1 MAVVDGPRRHPFPRY
16 HAVVIRRLYVHN
28 FRCLENFE
36 LSLSGQSSVLLIGK
50 NGAGKSTVGLALEIL
65 QKAARGA
72 NRVGELVQKK
82 DFARDHTDVPI
93 RIEFEAEIAS
103 RVFTYVLA
111 LDFPKAFREPRVVEE
126 KLSVDGN
133 IVYSREMAQ
142 VQLVR
147 SGREKEAGFRIDWH
161 MVALPIIQEDS
172 VEDPIFVFR
181 QWLSRMLLL
190 RPVPSLISGNSTD
203 DTLKPSPQV
212 SDFGAWF
219 SGLIAYSPSAYSKI
233 DAYLKQL
240 MPDLE
245 DIKNPIVGKD
255 SRSLEVRFKASDG
268 SRTIPFE
275 DLSDGEK
282 CFMICSM
289 VLAANAAYGPLVC
302 FWDEPDNFLALS
314 EVGHFALALRRAF
327 LSGGQFVTTSHN
339 PEAIRSFADVN
350 TLVLYRENHLVPTR
364 VRPLTEMN
372 VEGDLIGALIR
383 GEVG

>member
-82 DFARDHTDVPI
+82 DFARDRTDVPI

-147 SGREKEAGFRIDWH
+147 SGR
-161 MVALPIIQEDS
+161 
-172 VEDPIFVFR
+172 
-181 QWLSRMLLL
+181 
-190 RPVPSLISGNSTD
+190 
-203 DTLKPSPQV
+203 
-212 SDFGAWF
+212 
-219 SGLIAYSPSAYSKI
+219 
-233 DAYLKQL
+233 
-240 MPDLE
+240 
-245 DIKNPIVGKD
+245 
-255 SRSLEVRFKASDG
+255 
-268 SRTIPFE
+268 
-275 DLSDGEK
+275 
-282 CFMICSM
+282 
-289 VLAANAAYGPLVC
+289 
-302 FWDEPDNFLALS
+302 
-314 EVGHFALALRRAF
+314 
-327 LSGGQFVTTSHN
+327 
-339 PEAIRSFADVN
+339 
-350 TLVLYRENHLVPTR
+350 
-364 VRPLTEMN
+364 
-372 VEGDLIGALIR
+372 
-383 GEVG
+383 